1 MRFWDTSALV
11 PLLVQEET
19 SGWAASLLKEDP
31 EMAVFWV
38 AEVEATSA
46 LNRRLREGHLDL
58 EGYALAQERLRR
70 LKTAWH
76 EVLPGEALRRQ
87 ALRLLRLHPLR
98 TLDAL
103 HLAALTLLAGENPE
117 GVPLVSL
124 DARLAQAALLEGF
137 PVLRPQ
143 GV

>member
-11 PLLVQEET
+11 PLLVQEEA
-19 SGWAASLLKEDP
+19 SGWAASLLAEDP
-31 EMAVFWV
+31 EVVVFWA
-38 AEVEATSA
+38 AEVEAASA
-46 LNRRLREGHLDL
+46 LNRRLREGHLDP

-70 LKTAWH
+70 LKAAWH
-76 EVLPGEALRRQ
+76 EVLPGEAVRRQ

-103 HLAALTLLAGENPE
+103 HLAALVLLAGEDPKSL
-117 GVPLVSL
+117 PLVSL

-137 PVLRPQ
+137 PVLRPP